1 MSTSKNRAARRFR
14 RGLVALAI
22 GGALGAVPALAKSGP
37 QSPWCGDRCD
47 QLVLDWNQA
56 THQVIKAADGYAN
69 PLTASRSLAMVHL
82 AMHDAVNTAAPRY
95 TTYAAGNAD
104 KPGAYGAAAADEAG
118 AALAA
123 VVAAHDVLLAL
134 YPAQKDLLRATLD
147 ESMHD
152 AGTGAAVDAAVALGR
167 SAAAAVL
174 ARRVDDGSQGSE
186 DYRPGTHP
194 GDYQFVPGTNFLFA
208 PHWRKVTPFGLRSP
222 EQFRVAPPP
231 ALGSREY
238 AQAFDEVK
246 VTGTD
251 AANVKRTQDQ
261 THYAAFW
268 YEFSESG
275 WNRVARVVAREH
287 KQDLWERARLFALLN
302 VVLADSYVA
311 GWDSK
316 LHYDF
321 WRPVTAIRE
330 GGNDGNP
337 VTRPDA
343 GWNSFLLTPP
353 IQDHPSKH
361 SALGAAAAAVLAHS
375 FQRDAMKFS
384 FSSPTALAANPVRS
398 FTSFSQAARENADS
412 RVRAGLHFRFAT
424 VQGLTLG
431 ARVGQHVVSTLLT
444 PVN

>member
-22 GGALGAVPALAKSGP
+22 GGALGTGPALAKSPP

-47 QLVLDWNQA
+47 QLVLDWNQT
-56 THQVIKAADGYAN
+56 THQVIKAANGYAN

-82 AMHDAVNTAAPRY
+82 AMHDAVNIATPRY
-95 TTYAAGNAD
+95 TTYAAGNT
-104 KPGAYGAAAADEAG
+104 KLRPHGASAADEAE
-118 AALAA
+118 AAVAA

-152 AGTGAAVDAAVALGR
+152 AGKGAAVDAAVAIGG

-174 ARRVDDGSQGSE
+174 ARRANDGSQGSE
-186 DYRPGTHP
+186 EYRPGTQP
-194 GDYQFVPGTNFLFA
+194 GDYQFVPGTNFLFS
-208 PHWRKVTPFGLRSP
+208 PHWRNVVPFALRSP
-222 EQFRVAPPP
+222 EQFRVAPAP

-246 VTGTD
+246 TTGTD
-251 AANVKRTQDQ
+251 AANAARTPDQ
-261 THYAAFW
+261 SHYAAFW

-287 KQDLWERARLFALLN
+287 RQDLWERARLFALLN

-337 VTRPDA
+337 LTQPDA
-343 GWNSFLLTPP
+343 GWNSFLPTPP
-353 IQDHPSKH
+353 IQDHPSTH
-361 SALGAAAAAVLAHS
+361 SALGAAAATALAHS

-431 ARVGQHVVSTLLT
+431 ARVGQHAVSTLLT